1 MLQPWD
7 EFPEGGESLFL
18 GVAEFCRTQ
27 QWLSLTHASD
37 SPALVGQG
45 TLVLSPGFGLTL
57 RELAATTAHSCGGS
71 SLPKPKLGHGC
82 SSQAI
87 RAGSSSVKLQ
97 SLAYSVIKAESLPRS
112 H

>member
-7 EFPEGGESLFL
+7 EFPGGGESLFL

-57 RELAATTAHSCGGS
+57 RELAATTAHSCGGVLS
-71 SLPKPKLGHGC
+71 PQTQTGAWLQLPGHQGW
-82 SSQAI
+82 Q
-87 RAGSSSVKLQ
+87 L
-97 SLAYSVIKAESLPRS
+97 
-112 H
+112 